1 MPPSKPPPPAFSTSY
16 ALSKFRM
23 QRPAQAWLCG
33 RPKPEQ
39 LPDAADGDMGEI
51 RLWFGCLPAR
61 ALSPGPQLCD

>member
-33 RPKPEQ
+33 RPKAERRI
-39 LPDAADGDMGEI
+39 LPVVATHTA
-51 RLWFGCLPAR
+51 
-61 ALSPGPQLCD
+61 SCDSATVVEAGVCSVS